1 MTLIALNAAR
11 YTGAFIIKIKSASGH
26 TWFCLQL
33 KMPCHTISE
42 RKLTQLFLY
51 LSMEKKKKKK
61 IITMFKYRKL
71 LKGKNRN
78 RNRNDK
84 ILLD

>member
-1 MTLIALNAAR
+1 MVLFAAKNA
-11 YTGAFIIKIKSASGH
+11 
-26 TWFCLQL
+26 FC
-33 KMPCHTISE
+33 HAISE

-51 LSMEKKKKKK
+51 LSMDKKV
-61 IITMFKYRKL
+61 ITIFKYRKL